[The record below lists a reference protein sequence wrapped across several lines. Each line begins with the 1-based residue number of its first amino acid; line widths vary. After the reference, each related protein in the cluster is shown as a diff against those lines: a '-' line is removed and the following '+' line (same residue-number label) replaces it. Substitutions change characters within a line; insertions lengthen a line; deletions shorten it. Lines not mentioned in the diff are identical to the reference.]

1 MEIRLRSLVLVLS
14 LFSGSVFAQ
23 IDTEVFEKAAEEYAN
38 AVEKENFE
46 KILTFTHPKVLQ
58 QFGGKRQM
66 LAAAERDAQATKQ
79 KGFTM
84 QKAELAEA
92 LTLMDTN
99 GYVFWCIPI
108 RVTMKG
114 PFGKVYSEAGLLG
127 ISEDKG
133 KSYTFV
139 SLAQI
144 DLAVLLTLFPDIPTE
159 LEMPTK
165 QLYTE

>member
-1 MEIRLRSLVLVLS
+1 MEIRLHSLVIFFSLVSGS
-14 LFSGSVFAQ
+14 LFAQ
-23 IDTEVFEKAAEEYAN
+23 LDTVGFEKAARTYAK
-38 AVEKENFE
+38 AVENQNFE
-46 KILTFTHPKVLQ
+46 KILTLTHPKVLE

-66 LAAAERDAQATKQ
+66 MASAERDAQATKQ
-79 KGFTM
+79 KGFAM
-84 QKAELAEA
+84 DKAELAEK
-92 LTLMDTN
+92 LTPIRTPA
-99 GYVFWCIPI
+99 YVFWCIPI

-144 DLAVLLTLFPDIPTE
+144 DLAVLLTLFPQIPTG
-159 LEMPTK
+159 LQMPTK